1 VSDFLPDLSPALVT
15 VPRVTARPKERMMQS
30 DEPHDAAGGTTT
42 TIARTLLAKGAAVTL
57 VTLILAVAVTTT
69 VATAQNYTDLY
80 DFNNNGGPN
89 DPHWNAIA
97 QGRDGNMYSTTDQ
110 AFTGGRGDVFKI
122 TPTGTLTVLHNF
134 KWTDGRANSHWRPH
148 AGHRREVLRHDL
160 WRGGFR
166 VRDDLQATDRN
177 LYGTNSEGASTP
189 MACCTGRPPREAV
202 PVSVNF
208 TVSTWVLN
216 HSLLS
221 CPPPASLAGP
231 LTSSVRVSQGPRR
244 FPSMA
249 RLRPSRFRPTLI

>member
-1 VSDFLPDLSPALVT
+1 
-15 VPRVTARPKERMMQS
+15 MMQS

-134 KWTDGRANSHWRPH
+134 KWTDGRTPI
-148 AGHRREVLRHDL
+148 
-160 WRGGFR
+160 GGLTLGTDGKFYG
-166 VRDDLQATDRN
+166 AT
-177 LYGTNSEGASTP
+177 YGGGLSG
-189 MACCTGRPPREAV
+189 TGR
-202 PVSVNF
+202 
-208 TVSTWVLN
+208 
-216 HSLLS
+216 
-221 CPPPASLAGP
+221 
-231 LTSSVRVSQGPRR
+231 SSGN
-244 FPSMA
+244 
-249 RLRPSRFRPTLI
+249 